1 MSNTSNII
9 LHVQLGAEDRARI
22 DKLLDRLEELTG
34 QMAGAVT
41 VEPTKEN
48 TLEAKPVED
57 EPMPWGPE
65 PEKPAEQPKPS
76 INLDQ
81 IRQRV
86 TLLRANGTPEQ
97 KEGAKNVVLEY
108 ANNITSLPEDKWPE
122 IWDKLTA
129 LGLPV

>member
-22 DKLLDRLEELTG
+22 DKLLDRLEALAE

-41 VEPTKEN
+41 VEPTKES
-48 TLEAKPVED
+48 TLEAEPAEAPVE
-57 EPMPWGPE
+57 PVAA